1 MWFALIG
8 AVLASTAEA
17 AEKIDVA
24 VRRQIAAG
32 RQVGVLVLGQRQLLD
47 GAKAFPRFCEA
58 HKDRPRRELR
68 AEVMKQLKTL
78 AQNEQAKWHEAVPAL
93 DKGKKLWLVNGVAAT
108 LGAEDIRKV
117 AALDSVRFVF
127 AAGPIPLG
135 GRVGKV
141 AKVLPRQKRQPFSVK
156 GKQVPWNLK
165 AVGADRVWRELK
177 VTGRGVVVAMFDA
190 GVNYQHSDLRN
201 NIWINPGETAN
212 NGKDDDG
219 NGLVDDYYGFNFR
232 MMTPA
237 VGARGLQQHGT
248 WTSGIVAGDGSG
260 GTVTGVAPEAQL
272 MVLMAWGGLY
282 AAARAHEY
290 ALAMGADV
298 MNMSFSIPNLGEAR
312 GVWRLMSEQAT
323 AAGLVLVS
331 GAGNFQR
338 LPKPV
343 QLRIPE
349 GIPCVIAAGGVDR
362 NLKVPGF
369 VSLGPV
375 EWASVKM
382 YGDHPMPRGLL
393 KPDVCGF
400 PGAGYPVLGVGGRKY
415 IDPNRSIRGNS
426 FSGPHVAGAAALM
439 LSAAPDLQA
448 WQVKEI
454 LEATAKDLGASGKD
468 NNTGAGLLNAF
479 RAVKE
484 AREHGSVTPKA
495 PR

>member
-1 MWFALIG
+1 
-8 AVLASTAEA
+8 
-17 AEKIDVA
+17 
-24 VRRQIAAG
+24 
-32 RQVGVLVLGQRQLLD
+32 
-47 GAKAFPRFCEA
+47 
-58 HKDRPRRELR
+58 
-68 AEVMKQLKTL
+68 
-78 AQNEQAKWHEAVPAL
+78 
-93 DKGKKLWLVNGVAAT
+93 
-108 LGAEDIRKV
+108 
-117 AALDSVRFVF
+117 
-127 AAGPIPLG
+127 
-135 GRVGKV
+135 
-141 AKVLPRQKRQPFSVK
+141 
-156 GKQVPWNLK
+156 
-165 AVGADRVWRELK
+165 
-177 VTGRGVVVAMFDA
+177 
-190 GVNYQHSDLRN
+190 
-201 NIWINPGETAN
+201 
-212 NGKDDDG
+212 
-219 NGLVDDYYGFNFR
+219 
-232 MMTPA
+232 
-237 VGARGLQQHGT
+237 
-248 WTSGIVAGDGSG
+248 
-260 GTVTGVAPEAQL
+260 
-272 MVLMAWGGLY
+272 
-282 AAARAHEY
+282 
-290 ALAMGADV
+290 

-382 YGDHPMPRGLL
+382 YGDHPMPRGLM

-454 LEATAKDLGASGKD
+454 LEVTAKDLGAPGKD

-484 AREHGSVTPKA
+484 AREHGPVTPKA